1 MKVFTSLVL
10 SAASVMMLS
19 AAEVIPLGKASVS
32 LDAGRSRITAGKLV
46 ANVDLSWKTKTW
58 FSMKAAKS
66 VMTKPGKDQW
76 QFKATVPVAVGAG
89 KTNVALTVKKVN
101 ANTLQYT
108 WSWDANHKEAIGHFM
123 FFSFPIR
130 DYIGKEIS
138 FNDKK
143 VKINNIQK
151 FGVYRS
157 RGEEQSVTIK
167 SPDGKT
173 ITLESEQNCSTVLST
188 FKNGSIE
195 IRFTPVGPKK
205 LTVTLTVK

>member
-19 AAEVIPLGKASVS
+19 AAEIIPLGKASVS
-32 LDAGRSRITAGKLV
+32 LDAGSSRITAGKLV

-108 WSWDANHKEAIGHFM
+108 WSWDAVNSEALGHFICL
-123 FFSFPIR
+123 SVPLKE
-130 DYIGKEIS
+130 YIGKDVV
-138 FNDKK
+138 FNEQK
-143 VKINNIQK
+143 VKITNIQK
-151 FGVYRS
+151 FGLYRS
-157 RGEEQSVTIK
+157 RGEEQSVTLK
-167 SPDGKT
+167 TSDGRT
-173 ITLESEQNCSTVLST
+173 LTLECEQNCSTTLSV
-188 FKNGSIE
+188 FKNNIIQ
-195 IRFTPVGPKK
+195 IRFTSAGSKK
-205 LTVTLTVK
+205 LTATLTVK